1 MTPLAISL
9 NAILVIA
16 GMVLLYGGGGG
27 LVKGASGIA
36 LHLSISPLVIGL
48 TVVAFGT
55 SAPELFVSVLS
66 AIQGKMGVSLGNVL
80 GSNVI
85 NIALILGIAAVA
97 RPMEVNQAVIRFDG
111 PFMLVTY
118 ALVALG
124 MVNFGGGPVWLGGTI
139 LRWEGL
145 VLATV
150 LVVYVILL
158 HRRSNRPGAT
168 PPAVVAGP
176 AEADAARPLWL
187 DGTFVVVG
195 IAFLAVGAEILVR
208 GASTLATEV
217 FGASERFVG
226 IAIVA
231 FGTSLPELF
240 TTIAG
245 ITRGEMDISVGNIVG
260 SNIFNSLMVLGTTAL
275 IRPIQVGQTDF
286 RSDFAFMVGVTV
298 LLLLFLLARKK
309 VPRWGGVLF
318 LGIYGVYFVFL
329 MATRT
334 V

>member
-124 MVNFGGGPVWLGGTI
+124 MANFGGGPVWLGGTI

-245 ITRGEMDISVGNIVG
+245 MSRGEMDISVGNIVG

-286 RSDFAFMVGVTV
+286 RGDFAFMVGVTV